1 MGFVRAS
8 RRGPFRPKLGQH
20 FLKSGDVVERILR
33 AVGAGSGDAVVEIGP
48 GRGALTAPLLAAGI
62 HVLAFELDD
71 TLASRLE
78 REHEGSSLVVHRGD
92 ALDADFGAILGE
104 ASATVPLPLVGNLP
118 YGAATP
124 MIRAFVRRADLF
136 SRLVV
141 MVQLEV
147 ADRLVA
153 GPRDKAYGFLTLD
166 VGAHA
171 GGRKLFDVPRTSFEP
186 PPKVISSVVELIPH
200 PPRPGTEGA
209 LAVASA
215 GFTTRRKTLV
225 NSLAALWGREK
236 ALETVQGLDLLPTVR
251 AEELP
256 LETFYALSERLG
268 PRRGVDRAATIP

>member
-1 MGFVRAS
+1 MA
-8 RRGPFRPKLGQH
+8 
-20 FLKSGDVVERILR
+20 ERILG

-48 GRGALTAPLLAAGI
+48 GRGALTTPLLAAGVRVI
-62 HVLAFELDD
+62 AFELDD
-71 TLASRLE
+71 TLADRLE
-78 REHEGSSLVVHRGD
+78 SEFEGSPLVVRRGD
-92 ALDADFGAILGE
+92 ALDADFDAVLAE
-104 ASATVPLPLVGNLP
+104 AGVTAPLPLVGNLP

-153 GPRDKAYGFLTLD
+153 GPREAAYGFLTLD

-171 GGRKLFDVPRTSFEP
+171 EGRKLFDVPRTSFEP
-186 PPKVISSVVELIPH
+186 PPKVTSSVVELIPH

-225 NSLAALWGREK
+225 NSLTALWGREK
-236 ALETVQGLDLLPTVR
+236 ALETVRDLGLLPTVR
-251 AEELP
+251 AEELS
-256 LETFYALSERLG
+256 LATFHALSERLG
-268 PRRGVDRAATIP
+268 PRRSVVPAATIP